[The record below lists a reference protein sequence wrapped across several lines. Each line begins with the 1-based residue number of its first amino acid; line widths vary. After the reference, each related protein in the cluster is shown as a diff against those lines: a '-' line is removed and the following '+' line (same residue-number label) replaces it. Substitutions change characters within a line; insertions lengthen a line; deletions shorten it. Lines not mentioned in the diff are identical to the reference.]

1 MDNIYLFQDIMHKTL
16 VLLLWSGILL
26 LSWCGSSASVEY
38 NDELP
43 ATPRESVEETSEPTI
58 VTEIPSTVSEEIVTQ
73 PDTSL

>member
-26 LSWCGSSASVEY
+26 LSWCGSSTSVEY

-58 VTEIPSTVSEEIVTQ
+58 VTEIPTTVSEEIVTQ

>member
-26 LSWCGSSASVEY
+26 LSWCGSTTSVEY

-43 ATPRESVEETSEPTI
+43 ATPRESVEEASEPTI
-58 VTEIPSTVSEEIVTQ
+58 VTEIPTTVSEEIVTQ